1 MPVNTRELRRRIR
14 ATRAIKQITKAM
26 EMIAASKMRR
36 AQLAALASR
45 PYANLAWEMLAALG
59 ANTTRSGSEDALIH
73 PLLRS
78 GVMEGPRLV
87 LVVTPNRGLCGS
99 LSSQVLSEARRGSN
113 VRYVAVGKKAQRALA
128 RLKLSVVAHFSGFEA
143 QPTVA
148 EARPIAKIL
157 MDAFIAEEVA
167 AVDIVYADFI
177 STLLYRV
184 RRQTLLPLP
193 FESPPPS
200 LMPGGPAASR
210 PSVVE
215 GGFLFEPS
223 PAVALQELLPRL
235 TELIVYQTILEGMAS
250 EHSARMVAMQGASKA
265 ADDLIDDFTLTY
277 NAARQ
282 AAITGELADIVGGRL
297 AVTL

>member
-1 MPVNTRELRRRIR
+1 
-14 ATRAIKQITKAM
+14 
-26 EMIAASKMRR
+26 MIAASKMRR
-36 AQLAALASR
+36 AQLATLASR

-59 ANTTRSGSEDALIH
+59 ASTTRSDSGNALIH

-78 GVMEGPRLV
+78 GAMEGSRLV

-128 RLKLSVVAHFSGFEA
+128 RLKLPVVAHFSGFEA
-143 QPTVA
+143 QPAVA

-184 RRQTLLPLP
+184 RRQTLLPLRLAD
-193 FESPPPS
+193 EPP
-200 LMPGGPAASR
+200 R
-210 PSVVE
+210 E
-215 GGFLFEPS
+215 TIREFLFEPS

-282 AAITGELADIVGGRL
+282 AAITGELADILGGRL
-297 AVTL
+297 AVAL